1 MNEFPLYKDLN
12 KTNKQN
18 KEILAAIVISK
29 QEKKKKKKRE
39 KEKKKT
45 QIQNNFMG
53 GYVCVSPFIHVNMS
67 KIDGFDFLLSE
78 RNEERAGIFVLI
90 HLLPMCAVDNSA

>member
-53 GYVCVSPFIHVNMS
+53 DVCVSPFIHVNMS